1 MAKFLLEATYTTD
14 GVRGLLK
21 DGGTARRAAVQ
32 AAVKKAG
39 GKLEAFYFGFG
50 GTDVFVILDGIDMT
64 MAASIALHVAASGA
78 VHTKTTVLLTPED
91 VDKACKTSIKYRA
104 PGE

>member
-1 MAKFLLEATYTTD
+1 MGKYLLEASYTTE
-14 GVRGLLK
+14 GVQGLLK
-21 DGGTARRAAVQ
+21 DGGTKRREAVQ
-32 AAVKKAG
+32 AALKKAG

-50 GTDVFVILDGIDMT
+50 GSDAYALIDGIDDT
-64 MAASIALHVAASGA
+64 TAAAIALTVAASGA
-78 VHTKTTVLLTPED
+78 VHTKTTVLLTPEQ

>member
-32 AAVKKAG
+32 TAVKKVG
-39 GKLEAFYFGFG
+39 GKLESFYFGFG
-50 GTDVFVILDGIDMT
+50 GTDVFVVMDGIDT
-64 MAASIALHVAASGA
+64 TTAASIALHVAASGA
-78 VHTKTTVLLTPED
+78 VRTKTTVLLTPED

>member
-1 MAKFLLEATYTTD
+1 MAKFLLEATYTTE

-21 DGGTARRAAVQ
+21 DGGSARRAVVQ
-32 AAVKKAG
+32 TAVKKVG

-50 GTDVFVILDGIDMT
+50 GTDVFVLIDGVDT
-64 MAASIALHVAASGA
+64 TTAAAIALHVAASGA

-91 VDKACKTSIKYRA
+91 VDKACKTSIKYKA